1 MIAYVDGG
9 SRGNPGPAGVG
20 VIIEHPTGR
29 RVEISQSIGV
39 RDNNYA
45 EYAALLVALEY
56 AAAYDSPSLQV
67 YSDSEVVA
75 RQISGSYN
83 CQSPLLREIY
93 SACMALI
100 GSLQHFAITHIRRE
114 HNAGADRLARE
125 AIDRATREKPAA
137 DAIEADF
144 VTGNPRKLVQ
154 LEQPG

>member
-1 MIAYVDGG
+1 
-9 SRGNPGPAGVG
+9 
-20 VIIEHPTGR
+20 
-29 RVEISQSIGV
+29 
-39 RDNNYA
+39 
-45 EYAALLVALEY
+45 
-56 AAAYDSPSLQV
+56 
-67 YSDSEVVA
+67 
-75 RQISGSYN
+75 
-83 CQSPLLREIY
+83 
-93 SACMALI
+93 MALI